1 MTDKALLVKFLE
13 KICVI
18 MKSMTTLSKI
28 DFKKLDKK
36 YYYPKD
42 IEIIDVP
49 RTSFIT
55 ISGAGAPADVKFQ
68 EAIQKLYP
76 VAYAISMS
84 YKRQDVE
91 ITGFQ
96 PFVVPPLEGLWTSK
110 EAPENGVLDKSS
122 FIWKIMLRMPDFVT
136 RDTVEWAK
144 TVSADKKKMDFSEVI
159 FEEITDGKCVQAIH
173 TGSFDTETETFEKM
187 INFAAHAGYRPIHKN
202 FHHREIYLGNF
213 RKTVAEKLKTVLR
226 LYLEKID

>member
-1 MTDKALLVKFLE
+1 M
-13 KICVI
+13 
-18 MKSMTTLSKI
+18 
-28 DFKKLDKK
+28 
-36 YYYPKD
+36 
-42 IEIIDVP
+42 
-49 RTSFIT
+49 SFIT
-55 ISGAGAPADVKFQ
+55 ISGAGAPADVEFQ

-91 ITGFQ
+91 IADFQ

-110 EAPENGVLDKSS
+110 EAPENGVLDKSN

-144 TVSADKKKMDFSEVI
+144 SVSTDKKKMNFSEVR

-173 TGSFDTETETFEKM
+173 IGSFDTETETFEEM
-187 INFAAHAGYRPIHKN
+187 VNFAAHAGYRPVHKN
-202 FHHREIYLGNF
+202 FHHREIYLSDF
-213 RKTVAEKLKTVLR
+213 RKTAAEKLKTVLR
-226 LYLEKID
+226 LYLEKTD